1 MAKKIKSD
9 LKKEIEL
16 LAEEIKRIGP
26 FMRGSIT
33 IMGKKNKQPYFSV
46 GINGKTKMMY
56 LGDKRAKIA
65 LKYTKNYKRMLEI
78 VDRMT
83 IINMSLLKS
92 VKTK

>member
-1 MAKKIKSD
+1 MVKKIKSD
-9 LKKEIEL
+9 LKREIEF

-26 FMRGSIT
+26 LMRGSIT

-65 LKYTKNYKRMLEI
+65 RKYTENYKRMLEI
-78 VDRMT
+78 VDKMT
-83 IINMSLLKS
+83 IVNMCLLKS